1 MLVTLCEDAM
11 VFARRDASV
20 ARQLLAWQILVVT
33 VLVVGG
39 IGLAISDA
47 RSNAT
52 AIARQRSLDLAL
64 SVADS
69 PTVRSALLLKHPSG
83 ELQPFAEAV
92 RRDTDTDFV
101 VVMSPQGI
109 RYTHPDPK
117 NIGKR
122 FIGNIAE
129 AQKGRRLTETYTG
142 TLGPS
147 VRAVVPVFDDGRVVA
162 LVSVGITR
170 EKVDRDVISAI
181 PRIVGAAAAVGLIG
195 VVGAWL
201 IHRRLRRQTHGLGER
216 EITRMFEYYDAVLRA
231 VREGLLLLDDGGRIV
246 LFNDE
251 ATRLLGLDEHAV
263 GSAFSDLGLAVD
275 LDDVAESVQV
285 VGDRTL
291 IVNHAPARWE
301 GRTVGSVV
309 TFRDR
314 TELQAVTAELDTV
327 RGLAEALRA
336 QNHETSNR
344 LHTMVSLIEIG
355 RPSDAVAFAT
365 SELDLAQALTDRM
378 VSSIEE
384 PVVAALLLGKSAQ
397 AAERGVRLSLSDTS
411 HVSGT
416 LLAPHETVTVL
427 GNLLDNAIDAAQGSA
442 GRSVSV
448 ELVSTDERL
457 EARIE
462 DSGPG
467 IADGDAQAVFERGWT
482 TKEHDGTGRG
492 LGLALVEQ
500 VVRRHGGS
508 LQLDQSELGGAMF
521 TVSLSRQD
529 PA

>member
-1 MLVTLCEDAM
+1 M

-39 IGLAISDA
+39 IVLAVTDA
-47 RSNAT
+47 RSDAT
-52 AIARQRSLDLAL
+52 AIARQRSLDLAV

-69 PTVRSALLLKHPSG
+69 PTVRSALRLANPSE

-92 RRDTDTDFV
+92 RRDTGTDFV
-101 VVMSPQGI
+101 VVMTTQGI
-109 RYTHPDPK
+109 RHTHPNPE

-122 FIGNIAE
+122 FLGSIGDAR
-129 AQKGRRLTETYTG
+129 AGRRLTETYTG

-147 VRAVVPVFDDGRVVA
+147 VRAVVPVFDGDRVVA
-162 LVSVGITR
+162 LVSVGITT
-170 EKVDRDVISAI
+170 EKVDREVMRAV
-181 PRIVGAAAAVGLIG
+181 PRIAGAAAAVGIIG

-231 VREGLLLLDDGGRIV
+231 VREGLLLLDDDDRVV
-246 LFNDE
+246 LINDE
-251 ATRLLGLDEHAV
+251 AGRLLGLDEHAV
-263 GSAFSDLGLAVD
+263 GSAFSDLGLDVD
-275 LDDVAESVQV
+275 LDDAAESVQV

-336 QNHETSNR
+336 QSHETSNR

-355 RPSDAVAFAT
+355 RPEDAVAFAT
-365 SELDLAQALTDRM
+365 NELNLAQALTDRM
-378 VSSIEE
+378 VESIEE

-397 AAERGVRLSLSDTS
+397 AAERGVQLSLTDSSRVT
-411 HVSGT
+411 GM

-427 GNLLDNAIDAAQGSA
+427 GNLLDNAIDAAQGST
-442 GRSVSV
+442 RHSVTV
-448 ELVSTDERL
+448 ELISTDEHL
-457 EARIE
+457 DARIE

-467 IADGDAQAVFERGWT
+467 IADRDAEAVFERGWT

-492 LGLALVEQ
+492 LGLALVQQ

-508 LQLDQSELGGAMF
+508 LRLDQSELGGAMF
-521 TVSLSRQD
+521 TVSLTREDTS
-529 PA
+529 

>member
-1 MLVTLCEDAM
+1 MALCEDAF

-20 ARQLLAWQILVVT
+20 ARQLLAWQIVVVT

-39 IGLAISDA
+39 IALAYYDA
-47 RSNAT
+47 RSDAT
-52 AIARQRSLDLAL
+52 AIARQRSLDVAI
-64 SVADS
+64 SVADAPS
-69 PTVRSALLLKHPSG
+69 LRSALRSADPTK

-92 RRDTDTDFV
+92 RRDSGTDFV
-101 VVMSPQGI
+101 VVMTTQGI
-109 RYTHPDPK
+109 RYTHPNPE

-122 FIGNIAE
+122 FLGTIAVARE
-129 AQKGRRLTETYTG
+129 GRPFTETYTG

-147 VRAVVPVFDDGRVVA
+147 VRAVVPVRDDGQVVA

-170 EKVDRDVISAI
+170 EKVDRDVIRAL
-181 PRIVGAAAAVGLIG
+181 PRIVGAAAGVGLIG

-231 VREGLLLLDDGGRIV
+231 VREGLLLLDDDGRIV
-246 LFNDE
+246 LVNDE
-251 ATRLLGLDEHAV
+251 ARRLLGLDERAV
-263 GSAFSDLGLAVD
+263 GSTIADLGLAIDVD
-275 LDDVAESVQV
+275 DGADSVQV

-309 TFRDR
+309 TLRDR

-327 RGLAEALRA
+327 RGLADALRA

-355 RPSDAVAFAT
+355 RPADAVAFAT
-365 SELDLAQALTDRM
+365 SELDLARALTDRM
-378 VSSIEE
+378 VESIDE

-397 AAERGVRLSLSDTS
+397 AAERGVQLSLSEAS
-411 HVSGT
+411 SVSGM

-427 GNLLDNAIDAAQGSA
+427 GNLLDNAIDAAQGSE
-442 GRSVSV
+442 GHSVAV
-448 ELVSTDERL
+448 ELVSTDDQL
-457 EARIE
+457 DARIE

-467 IADGDAQAVFERGWT
+467 VADRDAEAVFERGWT

-492 LGLALVEQ
+492 LGLALVQQ

-508 LQLDQSELGGAMF
+508 LRLDQSELGGAMF

-529 PA
+529 PP

>member
-1 MLVTLCEDAM
+1 M
-11 VFARRDASV
+11 VFGRRDASV

-39 IGLAISDA
+39 IALAVSDA

-52 AIARQRSLDLAL
+52 ATARQRSLDLAV

-69 PTVRSALLLKHPSG
+69 PTVRSALREDNPSV
-83 ELQPFAEAV
+83 ELQPFAESV
-92 RRDTDTDFV
+92 RRDTGTDFV
-101 VVMSPQGI
+101 VVMSPTGI
-109 RYTHPDPK
+109 RYTHPNPA

-122 FIGNIAE
+122 FLGTITA
-129 AQKGRRLTETYTG
+129 AQQGRRLTETYTG

-147 VRAVVPVFDDGRVVA
+147 VRAVVPVLEDDRVVA

-170 EKVDRDVISAI
+170 EKIDRDVIRAL
-181 PRIVGAAAAVGLIG
+181 PRIVGAALAVGLIG
-195 VVGAWL
+195 ISGAWL

-231 VREGLLLLDDGGRIV
+231 VREGLLLLDDAGRIV
-246 LFNDE
+246 LINDE
-251 ATRLLGLDEHAV
+251 AKRLLDLDEHAV
-263 GSAFSDLGLAVD
+263 GSAFSDLGLDVD
-275 LDDVAESVQV
+275 LEDAAESVQV

-291 IVNHAPARWE
+291 IVNHAPAHWD

-355 RPSDAVAFAT
+355 RPEDAVAFAT

-378 VSSIEE
+378 VESIDE

-397 AAERGVRLSLSDTS
+397 AAERGVRLSLSETS
-411 HVSGT
+411 RVTGT

-427 GNLLDNAIDAAQGSA
+427 GNLLDNAIDAAQGSSE
-442 GRSVSV
+442 RSVTV
-448 ELVSTDERL
+448 DLVSTEERL
-457 EARIE
+457 DARID

-467 IADGDAQAVFERGWT
+467 IADRDAEAVFERGWT

-492 LGLALVEQ
+492 LGLALVRQ
-500 VVRRHGGS
+500 VVRRHDGS
-508 LQLDQSELGGAMF
+508 LQLDQSELGGARF
-521 TVSLSRQD
+521 TVSLSRED

>member
-1 MLVTLCEDAM
+1 M
-11 VFARRDASV
+11 FARRDASV
-20 ARQLLAWQILVVT
+20 ARQLLAWQIVVVT
-33 VLVVGG
+33 VLVVGA
-39 IGLAISDA
+39 IVLAVSDA
-47 RSNAT
+47 RADAT
-52 AIARQRSLDLAL
+52 AIARQRSLDLAV

-69 PTVRSALLLKHPSG
+69 PTVRSALILEDPSK

-92 RRDTDTDFV
+92 RRDTGTDFV
-101 VVMSPQGI
+101 VVMSPKGI
-109 RYTHPDPK
+109 RYTHPDPE

-122 FIGNIAE
+122 FLGTITD
-129 AQKGRRLTETYTG
+129 AQAGRRLTETYTG

-147 VRAVVPVFDDGRVVA
+147 VRAVVPVLDEGRVVA

-170 EKVDRDVISAI
+170 EKVDREVIRAI

-231 VREGLLLLDDGGRIV
+231 VREGLVLLDDAGRIV
-246 LFNDE
+246 LVNDE
-251 ATRLLGLDEHAV
+251 AGRLLGLDEHAV
-263 GSAFSDLGLAVD
+263 GRAFSDLGLGIDVD
-275 LDDVAESVQV
+275 GAADSVQV

-291 IVNHAPARWE
+291 IVNHAPARWD

-327 RGLAEALRA
+327 RGLADALRA
-336 QNHETSNR
+336 QSHETSNR

-355 RPSDAVAFAT
+355 RPEDAVAFAT
-365 SELDLAQALTDRM
+365 SELDLARALTDRM
-378 VSSIEE
+378 VESIDE
-384 PVVAALLLGKSAQ
+384 PVLAALLLGKSAQ
-397 AAERGVRLSLSDTS
+397 AAERGVHLSLSKTS
-411 HVSGT
+411 RVSGM

-427 GNLLDNAIDAAQGSA
+427 GNLIDNAIDAAQGSER
-442 GRSVSV
+442 RSVTV
-448 ELVSTDERL
+448 ELFSTDEQL
-457 EARIE
+457 DARIE

-467 IADGDAQAVFERGWT
+467 IADRDAEAVFERGWT

-521 TVSLSRQD
+521 TVSLSRRD
-529 PA
+529 PS